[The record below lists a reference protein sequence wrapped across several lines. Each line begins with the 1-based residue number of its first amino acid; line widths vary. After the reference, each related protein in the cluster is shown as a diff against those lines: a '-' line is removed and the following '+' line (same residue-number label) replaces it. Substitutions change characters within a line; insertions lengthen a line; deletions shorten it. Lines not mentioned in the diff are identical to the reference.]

1 MKTILF
7 IIFLSISYLSLN
19 AQTNYNSGDQEL
31 DNDLNSIN
39 ADAKLDLGSF
49 KTNLRLSYSVSEKKI
64 DYMSVGLKMQ
74 PAEIYFALEIG
85 KYSKRSIDE
94 VLVVYQKEK
103 SKGWGYIAKQMGIK
117 PGSEAF
123 HALKNNAS
131 GKAKKNK
138 GNHGNK
144 GNKGNKNNNGKKK

>member
-1 MKTILF
+1 M
-7 IIFLSISYLSLN
+7 YVAVN
-19 AQTNYNSGDQEL
+19 AQFAFRSGSVEL
-31 DNDLNSIN
+31 DTDLNSIN
-39 ADAKLDLGSF
+39 ANAKLDFGKF
-49 KTNLRLSYSVSEKKI
+49 KTNLSLNYNVSQKKI
-64 DYMSVGLKMQ
+64 DYMSASLKMQ

-85 KYSKRSIDE
+85 KYSNRPIDD
-94 VLVVYQKEK
+94 VIAVYQNDK

-138 GNHGNK
+138 GNQGNK
-144 GNKGNKNNNGKKK
+144 GNKGNKGNNGKKK

>member
-1 MKTILF
+1 MKKIL
-7 IIFLSISYLSLN
+7 LSLIISICYLTIN
-19 AQTNYNSGDQEL
+19 AQTDFKSGSVEL
-31 DNDLNSIN
+31 DTDLNSIN
-39 ADAKLDLGSF
+39 TNAKLDFGAF
-49 KTNLRLSYSVSEKKI
+49 KTNLKLNYNVSEKKI
-64 DYMSVGLKMQ
+64 DYMSASLKMQ

-85 KYSKRSIDE
+85 KYSKRPIDD

-138 GNHGNK
+138 GNK

>member
-1 MKTILF
+1 MKKAVSSIIL
-7 IIFLSISYLSLN
+7 ICIYIGLN
-19 AQTNYNSGDQEL
+19 AQFAFRSGSVEL
-31 DNDLNSIN
+31 DTDLNSIN
-39 ADAKLDLGSF
+39 ANAKLDFGKF
-49 KTNLRLSYSVSEKKI
+49 KTNLSLNYNVSEKKI
-64 DYMSVGLKMQ
+64 DYMSASLKMQ

-85 KYSKRSIDE
+85 KYSNRPIDD
-94 VLVVYQKEK
+94 VIAVYQKDK

-138 GNHGNK
+138 GNQGNK
-144 GNKGNKNNNGKKK
+144 GNKGNKGNNGKKK